1 MFKARAARVA
11 AFVLIVAGAAVFI
24 SCQAEVMAPA
34 PVSETEKSTLDF
46 VGISGDVRHG
56 IYNSPI
62 PDVDVNWECETC
74 DEFIGNDATDQFGRY
89 NIDYDGDWSSHDGH
103 NLKGYASKTG
113 YDTATNTIT
122 NFQSANMPYE
132 RDFALYPE

>member
-1 MFKARAARVA
+1 MFKAKAARVA
-11 AFVLIVAGAAVFI
+11 AFVLIMAGAAVFI
-24 SCQAEVMAPA
+24 SCQDGTTAPT
-34 PVSETEKSTLDF
+34 PVSETGKDSPDS

-56 IYNSPI
+56 ITNWPI

-89 NIDYDGDWSSHDGH
+89 NIDYTGVWSDHDDH

-113 YDTATNTIT
+113 YYTATNTIT

>member
-1 MFKARAARVA
+1 MFKARAAQAA

-24 SCQAEVMAPA
+24 SCQEGTTAPA
-34 PVSETEKSTLDF
+34 PVRGTGKDSPDS

-56 IYNSPI
+56 ITNWPI

-74 DEFIGNDATDQFGRY
+74 DEFIGTDATDQFGRY
-89 NIDYDGDWSSHDGH
+89 NIDYDGDWSNHDGH

-113 YDTATNTIT
+113 YYTATNTIT

-132 RDFALYPE
+132 RDFDLYPE